1 MNWRILY
8 IVFVVVFV
16 YLLFYEW
23 SKEEQVKSDL
33 VAANRVSLESGVED
47 EVSVVSLESDGLKVS
62 IEPLTG
68 AIVGVELKRYPVL
81 QSPESPSV
89 RVLGS
94 KDGFRFYKNL
104 ALKIWF

>member
-47 EVSVVSLESDGLKVS
+47 EVSVVALESDGLKVS
-62 IEPLTG
+62 IEPLSL
-68 AIVGVELKRYPVL
+68 I
-81 QSPESPSV
+81 Q
-89 RVLGS
+89 
-94 KDGFRFYKNL
+94 
-104 ALKIWF
+104 